1 MSKAFSSTPVADF
14 SRARAAGQEA
24 LREAAL
30 AAYRRVRSETEDL
43 ARPITPEDAQI
54 QTTEDISPTK
64 WHLGH
69 TSWFFETFLLK
80 DLPGYKPPEPEFAVI
95 FNSYYNLVGEQHP
108 RPRRGML
115 SRPSLAEVL
124 DYRHEVDA
132 GIVNLV
138 ENAAPTDV
146 EKLARL
152 IEIGLNH
159 EEQHQELLLTDILHV
174 YWSNAIR
181 PVYRDVER
189 APLAEAEPVRWH
201 RHDEG
206 LFWIGHEG
214 DRFAFDNETP
224 RHRVFVHG
232 FQLASRLVTA
242 GEYRQFMD
250 DGGYR
255 RPALWLSDGWTA
267 LHEKS
272 WQAPLYWE
280 QRDGA
285 WWCMTLAG
293 MRPVES
299 SQPVCHVSYYEAD
312 AYARWAGARLP
323 TEAEWEI
330 VAAQVPV
337 GGNLRDAAA
346 LMTQPSSTDAP
357 PEHPHQLYGD
367 VWEWTQSAYS
377 PYPGFRPNPGALGE
391 YNGKFMCNQMVLRGG
406 SFATPKRHIR
416 TSYRNFFQPYQRWQF
431 SGFRLAKD
439 ATGTR
444 I

>member
-1 MSKAFSSTPVADF
+1 MSKAVSSTPDANL
-14 SRARAAGQEA
+14 SRDRFPGHQA
-24 LREAAL
+24 LREAL
-30 AAYRRVRSETEDL
+30 LEAYRRVRSKTEQL

-54 QTTEDISPTK
+54 QTIDDVSPTK

-69 TSWFFETFLLK
+69 TSWFYETFLLK
-80 DLPGYKPPEPEFAVI
+80 DLPGYKPPEPEFTVI
-95 FNSYYNLVGEQHP
+95 FNSYYNLIGEQYP
-108 RPRRGML
+108 RPLRGML
-115 SRPSLAEVL
+115 SRPSLAEIM

-132 GIVNLV
+132 GFVELV
-138 ENAAPTDV
+138 ENASPTEV
-146 EKLARL
+146 EKLTGL
-152 IEIGLNH
+152 IEVGLNH
-159 EEQHQELLLTDILHV
+159 EEQHQELLLSDILHV

-181 PVYRDVER
+181 PAYRDVR
-189 APLAEAEPVRWH
+189 RVPLAKAEPARWH
-201 RHDEG
+201 RYDEG

-214 DRFAFDNETP
+214 DRFAYDHETP

-242 GEYRQFMD
+242 GEYQQFME

-255 RPALWLSDGWTA
+255 RPELWLSDGYAA
-267 LHEKS
+267 LHEQG

-299 SQPVCHVSYYEAD
+299 SRPVCHVSYYEAD

-323 TEAEWEI
+323 TEAEWEV
-330 VAAQVPV
+330 VAAQAPV
-337 GGNLRDAAA
+337 DGNLRDAGVY
-346 LMTQPSSTDAP
+346 MTLPSGVDAS

-377 PYPGFRPNPGALGE
+377 AYPGFRPNQGALGE

-416 TSYRNFFQPYQRWQF
+416 ATYRNFFQPYQRWQF

-439 ATGTR
+439 GSGR
-444 I
+444 